1 MSLPLFICSTTP
13 YPRARACGG
22 CAARAASCAA
32 PALGAPTP
40 RAPRRPAPG
49 PRASR
54 SPGACIVCFLCFQ
67 RGRLNFKVTRI
78 HIPHIE
84 RALVCN
90 KSGGGRTETDQRN
103 GQTRTHAPRTHAR
116 AAQTNLQP
124 RKNACACLAYVTTL
138 VTISAEAKG
147 IYRPGQRAAGAAGS
161 EPVHRL
167 DQSDRISCTDS
178 VKPLRALG
186 ANSTS
191 CVCMV
196 WVGVR
201 AAGLLARGGDKQ
213 STRGQGS
220 RTCLTCKERAHAL
233 MFTGG

>member
-1 MSLPLFICSTTP
+1 MFDAQRDQSHITHT
-13 YPRARACGG
+13 
-22 CAARAASCAA
+22 
-32 PALGAPTP
+32 
-40 RAPRRPAPG
+40 
-49 PRASR
+49 R
-54 SPGACIVCFLCFQ
+54 SVS
-67 RGRLNFKVTRI
+67 
-78 HIPHIE
+78 
-84 RALVCN
+84 N
-90 KSGGGRTETDQRN
+90 KSGGGRTNQNATAKAGRHAR
-103 GQTRTHAPRTHAR
+103 TCTHAPQRKPTAK
-116 AAQTNLQP
+116 
-124 RKNACACLAYVTTL
+124 KNARACLAYVTTL

>member
-1 MSLPLFICSTTP
+1 MLF
-13 YPRARACGG
+13 YA
-22 CAARAASCAA
+22 
-32 PALGAPTP
+32 
-40 RAPRRPAPG
+40 
-49 PRASR
+49 
-54 SPGACIVCFLCFQ
+54 Q
-67 RGRLNFKVTRI
+67 RGIKVTLHILI
-78 HIPHIE
+78 HS
-84 RALVCN
+84 VSN
-90 KSGGGRTETDQRN
+90 KSGGGRTDQRK
-103 GQTRTHAPRTHAR
+103 GQTRTRRTHAR
-116 AAQTNLQP
+116 TRRSKQIYSQEK
-124 RKNACACLAYVTTL
+124 RVRGACLAYVTTL

-201 AAGLLARGGDKQ
+201 AAGLLARGGDEQ